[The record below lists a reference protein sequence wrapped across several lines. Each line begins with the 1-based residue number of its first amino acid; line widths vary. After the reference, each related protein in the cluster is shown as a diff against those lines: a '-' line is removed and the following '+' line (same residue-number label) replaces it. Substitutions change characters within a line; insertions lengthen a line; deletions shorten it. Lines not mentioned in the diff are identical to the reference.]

1 MSTHPLVADG
11 NRRLDRLVARHASDT
26 GIAPEQVRD
35 ALVAKLAAEP
45 YRVRFRARTEA
56 AFYTTYRVGPQVVL
70 EINTAHPFAEFY
82 FRLPD
87 ARSRSQVELMLWALA
102 LGEHDTDSASQRRY
116 VIERSVWSQ
125 RLGAAMRA
133 LGEMFDW
140 ADDDTDA
147 WAEDPLDDI
156 EEKGPEEAGRP
167 QHP

>member
-11 NRRLDRLVARHASDT
+11 NRRLDRLVARHATET
-26 GIAPEQVRD
+26 GIEPGQVRD

-56 AFYTTYRVGPQVVL
+56 PFYATYRVGPQVVL
-70 EINTAHPFAEFY
+70 EINTAHPFAGFY

-87 ARSRSQVELMLWALA
+87 ARTRSHVELMLWALA
-102 LGEHDTDSASQRRY
+102 LGEHDADAGSQHRY

-133 LGEMFDW
+133 LAEMFDW
-140 ADDDTDA
+140 ADDDPDA

-156 EEKGPEEAGRP
+156 EEKAPEEPRRP